1 MKKILSILI
10 NFLLP
15 RVTRLDISGW
25 EHIPKEGSFVVASN
39 HQGLLDALIG
49 YYTLG
54 NLDVFTV
61 VGEKWGQKG
70 FFRFLGRHL
79 DFLFIDRF
87 NPDLK
92 ALRQIL
98 ERMRAGRIL
107 VIAPEGTRSRTGGLI
122 EGKPGVS
129 YLAAKLGYPILPIAI
144 NGTADR
150 AFLNHLKRL
159 KRLPVTVR
167 AGPTFRLGSLP
178 NDNRD
183 EVLQQYTDEIMCRIA
198 VMLPE
203 EARGVY
209 REHPRLKELLAEQGK
224 PA

>member
-1 MKKILSILI
+1 MKKILRALI

-15 RVTRLDISGW
+15 RLTRLYIRGW
-25 EHIPKEGSFVVASN
+25 ENIPREGSFVVAAN
-39 HQGLLDALIG
+39 HQGLMDALIG
-49 YYTLG
+49 YHTLG
-54 NLDVFTV
+54 GLDVFTV

-92 ALRQIL
+92 AMREIL
-98 ERMRAGRIL
+98 NRMKAGRIL
-107 VIAPEGTRSRTGGLI
+107 IIAPEGTRSRTGGLI
-122 EGKPGVS
+122 EGKLGAS

-144 NGTADR
+144 NGTADE
-150 AFLNHLKRL
+150 AFIDHLKHF

-167 AGPTFRLGSLP
+167 AGAVFHLP
-178 NDNRD
+178 HLSGGNR
-183 EVLQQYTDEIMCRIA
+183 EALLQECTDEIMCRIA

-203 EARGVY
+203 EVRGIY
-209 REHPRLKELLAEQGK
+209 REHPRLKELLEQK
-224 PA
+224 EV

>member
-1 MKKILSILI
+1 MKKILQALI
-10 NFLLP
+10 KFLLP
-15 RVTRLDISGW
+15 RITRLDIRGW
-25 EHIPKEGSFVVASN
+25 ENIPKTGSFVVASN
-39 HQGLLDALIG
+39 HQGLLDAIIG

-70 FFRFLGRHL
+70 FFRFLGKHL

-92 ALRQIL
+92 ALREIL

-107 VIAPEGTRSRTGGLI
+107 VIAPEGTRSRTGQLL
-122 EGKPGVS
+122 EGKPGAS

-144 NGTADR
+144 NGTSDEALL
-150 AFLNHLKRL
+150 AHLKRL

-167 AGPTFRLGSLP
+167 AGQVFKLGP
-178 NDNRD
+178 IPAEER
-183 EVLQQYTDEIMCRIA
+183 EAVLQRYTDEIMCRIA
-198 VMLPE
+198 IMLPE
-203 EARGVY
+203 EVRGVY
-209 REHPRLKELLAEQGK
+209 ANHPRLKELMAEQEK
-224 PA
+224 TE

>member
-1 MKKILSILI
+1 MKKILSALI
-10 NFLLP
+10 KFLLP
-15 RVTRLDISGW
+15 RVARLDIQGW
-25 EHIPKEGSFVVASN
+25 ENIPKTGSFVVASN
-39 HQGLLDALIG
+39 HQGLMDALIG

-92 ALRQIL
+92 ALREIL
-98 ERMRAGRIL
+98 ERMRNGRIL
-107 VIAPEGTRSRTGGLI
+107 VIAPEGTRSRTGGLL
-122 EGKPGVS
+122 EGKPGAS

-144 NGTADR
+144 NGTSDKALL
-150 AFLNHLKRL
+150 AHLKRL
-159 KRLPVTVR
+159 KRLPVTVK
-167 AGPTFRLGSLP
+167 AGPVFTLGPLP
-178 NDNRD
+178 TEGR
-183 EVLQQYTDEIMCRIA
+183 EAILQQYTDEIMCRIA
-198 VMLPE
+198 IMLPE

-209 REHPRLKELLAEQGK
+209 RDHPRLKELLARESK
-224 PA
+224 AA